1 MKLAFVINEEFIETN
16 VEYND
21 FDCSMAHFVSHVSK
35 LLTHF
40 ENKTMKG
47 YMDRNL
53 CETDR
58 AYQQIIPYIIL
69 KDKNT
74 RHVFCYTRGE
84 LGDEERLHGVCS
96 IGIGGHID
104 QEYPDAT
111 FLELVEKE
119 AVREIEEEVGYS
131 FSEEEL
137 IVLRNTIVEK
147 SFFIKSDV
155 DDVSSVHTAICFVL
169 EVDPDKITKLEEGV
183 ITKGIWYSPEELHIL
198 QGGLDFDLELWSR
211 LALNNLIQE
220 NQLR

>member
-21 FDCSMAHFVSHVSK
+21 FDCSLTHFVSHVSK

-40 ENKTMKG
+40 ENKSMKG

-53 CETDR
+53 CETDG

-74 RHVFCYTRGE
+74 GHFFCYTRGE

-104 QEYPDAT
+104 QEYPGAN

-119 AVREIEEEVGYS
+119 AVREIEEEIGYS

-137 IVLRNTIVEK
+137 DAIRKTIARDA
-147 SFFIKSDV
+147 FLIKSDN
-155 DDVSSVHTAICFVL
+155 DEVSSVHTAVCFTI
-169 EVDPDKITKLEEGV
+169 EIDPDKITKLEEGV
-183 ITKGIWYSPEELHIL
+183 ITKGIWINPEELYTL
-198 QGGLDFDLELWSR
+198 GDELPFKLELWSK
-211 LALNNLIQE
+211 LALNNIYSE
-220 NQLR
+220 